1 MLGRI
6 VWCLVADMTS
16 GKSATEGTAVKAWG
30 IARIDYGHTRADTTA
45 RIRALFDCV
54 LAADPTALRARL
66 RDVPDVDFVG
76 EPRPDRDYPCLD
88 WHDHPRERRVREVV
102 RIRRAEESTGEGGEV
117 ERGEE
122 GSGTYRGRAQEDRAE
137 RVEGYVC
144 REDFDCGY
152 GARGTCT

>member
-16 GKSATEGTAVKAWG
+16 GKSTTEGTAVKAWG
-30 IARIDYGHTRADTTA
+30 IPRINYGHTRADTTA
-45 RIRALFDCV
+45 RICALFDRV
-54 LAADPTALRARL
+54 LAVDSTALRARL

-76 EPRPDRDYPCLD
+76 EPRPDRDYPCPD
-88 WHDHPRERRVREVV
+88 WHDHSRERRVREVV
-102 RIRRAEESTGEGGEV
+102 RIRCAEESAGEGGEV

-122 GSGTYRGRAQEDRAE
+122 GSGAYRGRAQEDRAE
-137 RVEGYVC
+137 RVEGCVC